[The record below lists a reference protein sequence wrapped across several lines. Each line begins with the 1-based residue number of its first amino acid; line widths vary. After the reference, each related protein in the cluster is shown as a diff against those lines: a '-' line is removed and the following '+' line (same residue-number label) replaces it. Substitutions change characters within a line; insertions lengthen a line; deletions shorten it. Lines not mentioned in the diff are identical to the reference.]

1 MSLSGGGWI
10 RTTPLWTG
18 GGVETAAADAAW
30 ADVDVDVDVTVTADF
45 FGDLMDMTISLSL
58 ETRGR
63 FRAATIAVDHNPHYV
78 KVARSRFGDRASFF
92 FLFSFAP
99 E

>member
-1 MSLSGGGWI
+1 
-10 RTTPLWTG
+10 
-18 GGVETAAADAAW
+18 
-30 ADVDVDVDVTVTADF
+30 VDVDVTVTADF

-58 ETRGR
+58 ETRGG